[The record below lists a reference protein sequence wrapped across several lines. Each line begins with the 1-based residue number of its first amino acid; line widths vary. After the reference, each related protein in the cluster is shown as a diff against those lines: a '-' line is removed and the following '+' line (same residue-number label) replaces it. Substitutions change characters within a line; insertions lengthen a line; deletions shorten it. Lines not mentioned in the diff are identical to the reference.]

1 MSFMGAI
8 AGLVMGGA
16 YIADGV
22 KQININ
28 NKRRKES
35 ISNNEEYYYD
45 ARGLKRLV
53 SNNHE
58 IEFANDLATGDRI
71 IRDKYNNTI
80 IKNFSEIERSCK
92 NVFSY
97 KYCKENGY
105 KGYVKW
111 VDQKVARDLGLIH
124 THDAYVLVEFS
135 TKRYYKNSGVDYRY
149 LDNGR
154 IVQKYG
160 ENKKYDADMFLRRS
174 PEFKL
179 ILAKYG
185 GKL

>member
-1 MSFMGAI
+1 MDFVGAI
-8 AGLVMGGA
+8 AGLIMGGS
-16 YIADGV
+16 YVVDGV
-22 KQININ
+22 KQINTN
-28 NKRRKES
+28 NRRRKES
-35 ISNNEEYYYD
+35 IGNNEEYYYD

-58 IEFANDLATGDRI
+58 IEFTNDLATGDRI

-80 IKNFSEIERSCK
+80 IKNLSEIEREHK
-92 NVFSY
+92 NAFSY
-97 KYCKENGY
+97 KYCKEKGY

-111 VDQKVARDLGLIH
+111 VGQKVARDLGLVH
-124 THDAYVLVEFS
+124 THNAYILVEFS
-135 TKRYYKNSGVDYRY
+135 TGKYYKNFGVDYRY

-160 ENKKYDADMFLRRS
+160 ENKKYNSDILLRQS

-179 ILAKYG
+179 LIAKYG
-185 GKL
+185 GKF